1 MQEVRVKDATKTN
14 LTREMTMEVWTWNQ
28 PVDRNWKVI
37 SDRERGTILVY
48 NEKNEL
54 ILEKQGLNREA
65 VTLIED
71 NFFKIVADNLA
82 EEKPELLDNPMY
94 I

>member
-1 MQEVRVKDATKTN
+1 
-14 LTREMTMEVWTWNQ
+14 MEVWTWNQ

-54 ILEKQGLNREA
+54 ILEKKGLNKEA
-65 VTLIED
+65 VTLIE
-71 NFFKIVADNLA
+71 NKFFKAVADKLTGA
-82 EEKPELLDNPMY
+82 KPELSDNPMY
-94 I
+94 S